1 MIVLDTDVLS
11 ELMRPTPAETVLA
24 WLARQP
30 APRMFT
36 TTVTQAEIGYGLAL
50 MSPGKRR
57 ADLEAAVEQ
66 MFATDFL
73 GRVLPFDAAA
83 ADEFPTIAAR
93 RKQTGQ
99 PVAAFD
105 VMIAAIAR
113 SRGAAVATRNV
124 RDFEGSVV
132 TVIDPW
138 RG

>member
-1 MIVLDTDVLS
+1 MIVLDTNVLS

-57 ADLEAAVEQ
+57 AALEAAVEQ

-73 GRVLPFDAAA
+73 GRVRTVRTRRR
-83 ADEFPTIAAR
+83 PTN
-93 RKQTGQ
+93 
-99 PVAAFD
+99 
-105 VMIAAIAR
+105 
-113 SRGAAVATRNV
+113 SR
-124 RDFEGSVV
+124 
-132 TVIDPW
+132 
-138 RG
+138 